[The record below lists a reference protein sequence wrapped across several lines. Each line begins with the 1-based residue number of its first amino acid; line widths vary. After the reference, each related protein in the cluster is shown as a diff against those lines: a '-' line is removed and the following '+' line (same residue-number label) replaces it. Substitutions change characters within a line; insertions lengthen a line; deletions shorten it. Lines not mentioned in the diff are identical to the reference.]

1 MRRCV
6 IGIGVLGALVL
17 SVVVLGR
24 TTSLARGATRSGWV
38 SLFDGK
44 TLKGWQVHTGGD
56 WKAHNGALVC
66 LGTSAGWL
74 GTLSPSNDY
83 ILKLQF
89 RGASSVNSGVF
100 LRAQNEGQP
109 WVNGYECQI
118 WEHMPTG
125 FNTGSLVGSVKAM
138 PASIISDH
146 WNSYE
151 ITVDGDH
158 FVVVLNGKTLLDAHN
173 SKHPTGDVIGLQCN
187 KDNKIE
193 FRDIMLKPLS
203 R

>member
-1 MRRCV
+1 MRRWV
-6 IGIGVLGALVL
+6 IALGVLGALVL
-17 SVVVLGR
+17 SVVIQSHTATFAGGA
-24 TTSLARGATRSGWV
+24 ARHGWV

-44 TLKGWQVHTGGD
+44 TLKGWQVRTGGD
-56 WKAHNGALVC
+56 WKVENGAIVC
-66 LGTSAGWL
+66 PGTSAGWL

-100 LRAQNEGQP
+100 VRAQKEGLP
-109 WVNGYECQI
+109 WVAGYECQI
-118 WEHMPTG
+118 WAHMPDG

-138 PASIISDH
+138 PARIIPDQ
-146 WNSYE
+146 WNRYE

-158 FVVVLNGKTLLDAHN
+158 FLVVLNGKTLLDAHN
-173 SKHPTGDVIGLQCN
+173 SKHPTGGVIGLQCN
-187 KDNKIE
+187 KDNAIE
-193 FRDIMLKPLS
+193 IRDIMLKPLP

>member
-56 WKAHNGALVC
+56 WKVKNGAIAC
-66 LGTSAGWL
+66 PGTSAGWL

-83 ILKLQF
+83 VLKLQF
-89 RGASSVNSGVF
+89 RGASTVNSGVF
-100 LRAQNEGQP
+100 IRAQKEGLP
-109 WVNGYECQI
+109 WVSGYECQI
-118 WEHMPTG
+118 WPNMPTG
-125 FNTGSLVGSVKAM
+125 FNTGSLVGSVKAL
-138 PASIISDH
+138 PARIIPNH
-146 WNSYE
+146 WNRYE
-151 ITVDGDH
+151 ITADGDH

-173 SKHPTGDVIGLQCN
+173 SKHLAGKVIGLQCN
-187 KDNKIE
+187 KNNGIE